1 MADIVLINPRFEI
14 SYWGLEHAM
23 PFLGVKAIMPVANLP
38 LLAALTPPGHTV
50 TLIDENI
57 EPIDFV
63 RCARADIVGLTG
75 MNVQRQRMKEILD
88 ELKRRSIFTVVGG
101 PWVTV
106 QEDDIA
112 GLADVIFIGEAEET
126 WPRFLGEWSEG
137 RHGIRYE
144 QAERT
149 DMATVPVPR
158 LDLLRMKDYAYGSV
172 QFSRGCPFE
181 CEFCDIIVTFGRR
194 PRLKTSTQVLA
205 ELDALVAVGQRF
217 AFIVDD
223 NLIGNKR
230 AIKQVLRDVIA
241 WQERHGYPLM
251 FATEAS
257 IDLAD
262 DDELMKLMVAVNIS
276 SVFVGIETTNEAS
289 LRETKKLQNLRT
301 RGGTMLEKV
310 HRIQQA
316 GMEVWCG
323 IIVGFD
329 NDDATVFPAQSR
341 FVREARIVNA
351 MVNMLVAI
359 PRTPLYKRLASEGR
373 LTPLQEEEHSGG
385 FGTNVVP
392 LRISRE
398 ALYAGYTELMRE
410 LYALD
415 AYFDRLDM
423 LYLHGRLQLTQA
435 RARYLRRHPLR
446 WFTLNTRLL
455 AEAAAI
461 LMLLMRGVPD
471 ASLRREYRR
480 RLIRLAWHR
489 RDPQIIQYY
498 AVKCAMHYHAHRMVQ
513 KLLSQLP
520 ASARLAA

>member
-14 SYWGLEHAM
+14 SYWGLEHAV
-23 PFLGVKAIMPVANLP
+23 PFLGVKATMPVANLP
-38 LLAALTPPGHTV
+38 LLAALTPPGHEV
-50 TLIDENI
+50 TLVDENV
-57 EPIDFV
+57 EAIDFA

-75 MNVQRQRMKEILD
+75 MNVQRQRMKEILR
-88 ELKRRSIFTVVGG
+88 ELKRRGIFTVVGG

-112 GLADVIFIGEAEET
+112 GLADVIFIGEAEQT
-126 WPRFLGEWSEG
+126 WPQFLGEWSEG

-144 QAERT
+144 QVERT

-158 LDLLRMKDYAYGSV
+158 LDLLRMKDYAFASV

-194 PRLKTSTQVLA
+194 PRIKTSAQVLA
-205 ELDALVAVGQRF
+205 ELDALVAAGQRF

-230 AIKQVLRDVIA
+230 AIKPLLRDVVA
-241 WQERHGYPLM
+241 WQEQHGYPLM

-257 IDLAD
+257 IDLAED
-262 DDELMKLMVAVNIS
+262 AELMELMMEANIS
-276 SVFVGIETTNEAS
+276 SVFVGIETPNEAA
-289 LRETKKLQNLRT
+289 LRETKKVQNLRN
-301 RGGTMLEKV
+301 RGGSMLDKV
-310 HRIQQA
+310 HRIQEA

-323 IIVGFD
+323 VIVGFD
-329 NDDATVFPAQSR
+329 NDDASIFAAQSR
-341 FVREARIVNA
+341 FVREARIVSA

-359 PRTPLYKRLASEGR
+359 PRTPLYTRLASEGR
-373 LTPLQEEEHSGG
+373 LTPLEDEAHTGG

-410 LYALD
+410 LYAAD
-415 AYFDRLDM
+415 AYFARLDE
-423 LYLHGRLQLTQA
+423 LFLDRRFRLTQA
-435 RARYLRRHPLR
+435 RTRYLRRHPLR
-446 WFTLNTRLL
+446 RFTCNAQLL
-455 AEAAAI
+455 AEAAGI
-461 LMLLMRGVPD
+461 FVLLMRGVPD
-471 ASLRREYRR
+471 VDLRREYRR
-480 RLIRLAWHR
+480 RLVRLIRHR
-489 RDPQIIQYY
+489 REPQIIQTY

-513 KLLSQLP
+513 ELLSRPQF
-520 ASARLAA
+520 SSDLAA

>member
-14 SYWGLEHAM
+14 SYWGLEHAV
-23 PFLGVKAIMPVANLP
+23 PFLAAKAAMPVANLP
-38 LLAALTPPGHTV
+38 LLAALTPPGHKV
-50 TLIDENI
+50 TLVDENV

-75 MNVQRQRMKEILD
+75 MNVQRQRMKEILH
-88 ELKRRSIFTVVGG
+88 ELKRRGVFTVVGG

-106 QEDDIA
+106 REDDIV
-112 GLADVIFIGEAEET
+112 GLADVIFIGEAEVT
-126 WPRFLGEWSEG
+126 WPRFLGEWREG
-137 RHGIRYE
+137 RHGTRYE
-144 QAERT
+144 QVERT

-158 LDLLRMKDYAYGSV
+158 LDLLRMKDYAFASV

-194 PRLKTSTQVLA
+194 PRVKTSAQVLA
-205 ELDALVAVGQRF
+205 ELDALVAAGQQY

-223 NLIGNKR
+223 NLIGNKK
-230 AIKQVLRDVIA
+230 AIKQVLRDVVT
-241 WQERHGYPLM
+241 WQVEHGYPLM
-251 FATEAS
+251 FSTEAS

-262 DDELMKLMVAVNIS
+262 DAELMELMMEANIS
-276 SVFVGIETTNEAS
+276 SVFVGIETPNEAA
-289 LRETKKLQNLRT
+289 LRETKKLQNLRS
-301 RGGTMLEKV
+301 RGGSMLDKV

-329 NDDATVFPAQSR
+329 SDDAGIFAAQSR
-341 FVREARIVNA
+341 FVREARIVSA

-359 PRTPLYKRLASEGR
+359 PRTPLHARLASEGR
-373 LTPLQEEEHSGG
+373 LISLEDQEHSGG

-410 LYALD
+410 LYTAE
-415 AYFDRLDM
+415 AYFARLDE
-423 LYLHGRLQLTQA
+423 LFLDPRFQLTQA
-435 RARYLRRHPLR
+435 RTRYLRRHPLR
-446 WFTLNTRLL
+446 WLRCNARLL
-455 AEAAAI
+455 AEAAGI
-461 LMLLMRGVPD
+461 FVLLMRGVPD
-471 ASLRREYRR
+471 AELRREYRR
-480 RLIRLAWHR
+480 RLMRLVRHR
-489 RDPQIIQYY
+489 REPQIIQTY

-513 KLLSQLP
+513 ELLSRSQP
-520 ASARLAA
+520 STRLAA